1 MLWLQA
7 DVCSLQDIESF
18 KMLAIRLYISALT
31 IIFLVLVIS
40 NRGLGLLE
48 GVVIASALLY
58 LILDIRTDLQARK
71 GELVL
76 LQELEKRI
84 SLLLR

>member
-7 DVCSLQDIESF
+7 DVCSLSDIESF

-31 IIFLVLVIS
+31 IIFLILVIA

-48 GVVIASALLY
+48 GVVIACALLY